1 MLKFENNTIAV
12 KYRKIKKLLLES
24 FYAFLK
30 INKKDTFN
38 MNVFYETSIKTLLSV
53 SDEKAMVPAE
63 KFNLLQ
69 IEDDKIKTLSKEGKN
84 LIKFMNFLKESFNH
98 MKTYE
103 KDCEKPQK
111 DSQKV
116 PKRK

>member
-1 MLKFENNTIAV
+1 
-12 KYRKIKKLLLES
+12 
-24 FYAFLK
+24 
-30 INKKDTFN
+30 

-53 SDEKAMVPAE
+53 SDEKAMVPSE

-103 KDCEKPQK
+103 KDFSFFIRFVTRFKNCITEDDLKQVFK
-111 DSQKV
+111 YTERRDGVFDKETIKAKISK
-116 PKRK
+116 K